1 MDGAMFDGAHKAVNK
16 WADEGGTLAPH
27 IAGPLVSGNTGDPRF
42 NGTSPGTTASITK
55 VIVSTPLTRGG
66 GTMAK

>member
-1 MDGAMFDGAHKAVNK
+1 MDGKMFDGAHTAVNK

-27 IAGPLVSGNTGDPRF
+27 LAQPLIGSNKGDPRF
-42 NGTSPGTTASITK
+42 NGTTPTTHNWSSD
-55 VIVSTPLTRGG
+55 VVVSTPLTRGG